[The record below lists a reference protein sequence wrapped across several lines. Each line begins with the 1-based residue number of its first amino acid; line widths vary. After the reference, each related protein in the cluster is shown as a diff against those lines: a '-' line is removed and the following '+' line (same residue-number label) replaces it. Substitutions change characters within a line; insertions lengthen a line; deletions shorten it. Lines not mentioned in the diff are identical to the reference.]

1 LWRKAEKIHLA
12 DKTSLRDKVSQI
24 QSSVAGL
31 ENQIEI
37 LTSQINKQKSD
48 FRKNENKWLN
58 DRSVLMR
65 KIEFFEKYGTL
76 EGTHTE
82 QRIKARFQGDKQS
95 KDKVLKLE
103 KEIETKEREN
113 NRNREEILK
122 LKNEIF
128 KEKTKSE
135 AAANI
140 LAKKTKSMTELVNV
154 LNDRCERVEK
164 RKAVEIEGYQ
174 SDIKILRGKLSQ
186 LENKLLAVAEVNQKE
201 EENKEILE
209 SLRRELKEAKKK
221 QPRQWQN

>member
-1 LWRKAEKIHLA
+1 
-12 DKTSLRDKVSQI
+12 
-24 QSSVAGL
+24 
-31 ENQIEI
+31 
-37 LTSQINKQKSD
+37 
-48 FRKNENKWLN
+48 
-58 DRSVLMR
+58 MR

-82 QRIKARFQGDKQS
+82 QRIKARLQGDKQS

-140 LAKKTKSMTELVNV
+140 LAKKTKSMTEMVNV
-154 LNDRCERVEK
+154 LNDRCERV
-164 RKAVEIEGYQ
+164 R
-174 SDIKILRGKLSQ
+174 
-186 LENKLLAVAEVNQKE
+186 
-201 EENKEILE
+201 
-209 SLRRELKEAKKK
+209 
-221 QPRQWQN
+221 